1 MGKPDP
7 PRHLVVGHLNKAHGI
22 KGEVFVWPLTDHP
35 RSTFAPGVVLFL
47 GDGEG
52 LVLPELPTRRIQSS
66 RPYRRGF
73 LVRFEGVRDRNAAK
87 ALADRYVLRAVDDV
101 ADLEEGEVFYHD
113 LLGMKVVTVD
123 GARVGEVT
131 EVYELRPADL
141 LEVKDGERSILVPY
155 VSPTVHSVSV
165 DDQRIVLDAPE
176 GLLDV

>member
-1 MGKPDP
+1 MCKADA

-35 RSTFAPGVVLFL
+35 GSTFAPGVALFL

-52 LVLPELPTRRIQSS
+52 LVLPELTTCRIESS

-73 LVRFEGVRDRNAAK
+73 LVRFEGVRDRNAAE
-87 ALADRYVLRAVDDV
+87 ALADRYVLRAVDEV

-131 EVYELRPADL
+131 EVYELRPVDL

-155 VSPTVHSVSV
+155 VSPMVHSVSV